1 MKKIA
6 ELSQRPGVRYLLIGG
21 SVYLLELLTILI
33 AQRAGAS
40 DVVAVGIS
48 FWLGLSVSFVLTKLV
63 TFRDKR
69 VHARV
74 LLPQITAFALLV
86 LFNFGFTILV
96 VKFLSSSVPP
106 TVSRSL
112 ALVITTIWNFYLYKT
127 RIFRPIEQA
136 VKTD

>member
-48 FWLGLSVSFVLTKLV
+48 FWLGLSISFVLTKLV

-69 VHARV
+69 MHARV

-112 ALVITTIWNFYLYKT
+112 ALAITTIWNFYLYKT

>member
-48 FWLGLSVSFVLTKLV
+48 FWLGLSASFVLTKLV

-69 VHARV
+69 MHARV

-112 ALVITTIWNFYLYKT
+112 ALAITTIWNFYLYKT